1 MIRVRF
7 VVSDGVAGNALY
19 SWLRADSALLRT
31 ADVATGSLAPGSM
44 GALEV
49 VEVVV
54 SQLTAL
60 GSLAVSV
67 AAWLD
72 SRREPPA
79 VTITRADGATLTIG
93 SGAEVDTAVIEGFL
107 REDGGPE

>member
-7 VVSDGVAGNALY
+7 AVADGVAGNALY

-31 ADVATGSLAPGSM
+31 ADVDTGPAAPGSM

-54 SQLTAL
+54 GQLAAL

-93 SGAEVDTAVIEGFL
+93 SGVEVDAAVIEEFL
-107 REDGGPE
+107 SGDGGPE